1 MRIRIRMMG
10 GENGD
15 NDVARHV
22 HVADAPPDSQTKT
35 RIENEFVDSGIVD
48 GVGTISTLLIVAA
61 RWLLEVHRIHGS
73 RIRAKF
79 AYVLHVRDSR
89 NRSHRNPL
97 QHKRVVGGR
106 VSGKLESS
114 ALQIGI
120 CANRVEARHTQKHD
134 GGGTLC
140 IETDSD
146 SQHLLD
152 ATELADSGNQ
162 SDIVLQKNSSTAKQR
177 NPAREKEKGLANKN

>member
-1 MRIRIRMMG
+1 MPLMIRT
-10 GENGD
+10 
-15 NDVARHV
+15 
-22 HVADAPPDSQTKT
+22 SQTKT
-35 RIENEFVDSGIVD
+35 RIENKSVDSGIVD
-48 GVGTISTLLIVAA
+48 GVGAISSLMKVAA
-61 RWLLEVHRIHGS
+61 WWLLGVHGISGGW
-73 RIRAKF
+73 IGAKP
-79 AYVLHVRDSR
+79 AHVLHVRDGR
-89 NRSHRNPL
+89 NGSHRNPL
-97 QHKRVVGGR
+97 KHKRVVGGR

-140 IETDSD
+140 IETNSD